1 MPHTAVP
8 RPEFPAHATPPSP
21 TRAPQA
27 SPATTAVAA
36 RATGLSKVY
45 GQGETRVVALDSV
58 DVEFERARFTAI
70 MGPSGSGKSTLMHCM
85 AGLDAI
91 STGSARIGDVE
102 LASLNDK
109 QLTRLRRDKI
119 GFIFQ
124 AFNLLPTLTALE
136 NITLPMDIAGRRPD
150 REWVSRVV
158 ETVGLSGRLGHR
170 PSQLSGGQQQ
180 RVAVARAL
188 AAQPEII
195 FADEP
200 TGNLDSRSGAE
211 VLGFLR
217 ESVQAMGQT
226 VVMVTHDPVAAG
238 YADRVIFLADGHIV
252 DELRG
257 PTADTVLDRMRMFDA
272 KGRTS

>member
-1 MPHTAVP
+1 MSHAAAFPGFPGSSTSP
-8 RPEFPAHATPPSP
+8 RAA
-21 TRAPQA
+21 
-27 SPATTAVAA
+27 TAVAA
-36 RATGLSKVY
+36 RATDLSKVY

-58 DVEFERARFTAI
+58 SVEFGKARFTAI

-91 STGSARIGDVE
+91 SGGSARIGDTE

-150 REWVSRVV
+150 REWLDRVIQ
-158 ETVGLSGRLGHR
+158 TVGLSGRLKHR

-217 ESVQAMGQT
+217 ESVRAMDQT
-226 VVMVTHDPVAAG
+226 IVMVTHDPVAAAH
-238 YADRVIFLADGHIV
+238 ADRVVFLADGRIV
-252 DELRG
+252 EELYE
-257 PTADTVLDRMRMFDA
+257 PTADAVLDRMRLFDA
-272 KGRTS
+272 KHRTS

>member
-1 MPHTAVP
+1 MSHAATFPGFPGSSTSP
-8 RPEFPAHATPPSP
+8 RAA
-21 TRAPQA
+21 
-27 SPATTAVAA
+27 TAVAA
-36 RATGLSKVY
+36 RATDLSKVY

-58 DVEFERARFTAI
+58 SVEFGKARFTAI

-85 AGLDAI
+85 AGLDSI
-91 STGSARIGDVE
+91 SGGSARIGDTE

-150 REWVSRVV
+150 REWLDRVIQ
-158 ETVGLSGRLGHR
+158 TVGLSGRLKHR

-217 ESVQAMGQT
+217 ESVRAMDQT
-226 VVMVTHDPVAAG
+226 IVMVTHDPVAAAH
-238 YADRVIFLADGHIV
+238 ADRVVFLADGRIV
-252 DELRG
+252 EELYE
-257 PTADTVLDRMRMFDA
+257 PTADAVLDRMRLFDA
-272 KGRTS
+272 KHRTS

>member
-1 MPHTAVP
+1 M
-8 RPEFPAHATPPSP
+8 
-21 TRAPQA
+21 
-27 SPATTAVAA
+27 
-36 RATGLSKVY
+36 SKVY
-45 GQGETRVVALDSV
+45 GQGETRVVALDNVS
-58 DVEFERARFTAI
+58 VEFGRARFTAI

-85 AGLDAI
+85 AGLDSI
-91 STGSARIGDVE
+91 SSGSALIGDTE
-102 LASLNDK
+102 LNGLNDK
-109 QLTRLRRDKI
+109 HLTRLRRDKI

-136 NITLPMDIAGRRPD
+136 NITLITLPMDIAGRKPD
-150 REWVSRVV
+150 RQWLERVIQ
-158 ETVGLSGRLGHR
+158 TVGLSGRLKHR

-188 AAQPEII
+188 ASQPEII

-226 VVMVTHDPVAAG
+226 IVMVTHDPVAAAH
-238 YADRVIFLADGHIV
+238 ADRVVFLADGRIV
-252 DELRG
+252 EELYE
-257 PTADTVLDRMRMFDA
+257 PTADAVLDRMRLFDA
-272 KGRTS
+272 KNRTS